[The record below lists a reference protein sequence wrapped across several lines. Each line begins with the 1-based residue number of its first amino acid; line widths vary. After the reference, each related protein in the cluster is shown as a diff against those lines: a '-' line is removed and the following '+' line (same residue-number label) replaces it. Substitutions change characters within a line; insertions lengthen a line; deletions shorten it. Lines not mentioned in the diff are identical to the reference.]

1 LVWAGVTFIT
11 ILGQQY
17 RFEAF
22 DHSYHL
28 FRVNQV
34 DGQSE
39 KVNNIVIVLSFI
51 TLKFKNFPNLILKS
65 FLLVKSLQTFMNRIR
80 KHQVLNQE
88 IFAIINKYLKSSD
101 PESQSVQNVRCFQ
114 PPLDS
119 SIVA

>member
-1 LVWAGVTFIT
+1 MVWAGVTFIT